1 MQKFVEIT
9 RKDKGFDKENSWFG
23 FCQKEKIP
31 FITIKARS
39 KTATVQ
45 WDYITYP
52 PGMDEALF
60 SLHADIKAQITT
72 IYQSYMSES
81 TWLGVGP
88 GVISFGHL
96 EISAARD
103 IALELFDVIHQTALA
118 IAKTQE
124 VQPCRPE

>member
-23 FCQKEKIP
+23 FCQKENIP

-39 KTATVQ
+39 KLAIVQ

-52 PGMDEALF
+52 PDIDGALF
-60 SLHADIKAQITT
+60 SLHENIKVQVTA
-72 IYQSYMSES
+72 IYQSYITES
-81 TWLGVGP
+81 TWLSVGP
-88 GVISFGHL
+88 SVISFGNI

-103 IALELFDVIHQTALA
+103 IALELFDVIHQAARLA
-118 IAKTQE
+118 MAKNQD
-124 VQPCRPE
+124 VQPCV